1 MHENEEAMKRIFR
14 APLVRYIET
23 KGRIV
28 QLIALGMADQARAPP
43 SWNPIPPRG
52 EAQRSSAGVRV
63 G

>member
-1 MHENEEAMKRIFR
+1 MKRIFR

-28 QLIALGMADQARAPP
+28 QLVALGMADQARAPP
-43 SWNPIPPRG
+43 SWNPAPPRG
-52 EAQRSSAGVRV
+52 EARRGSAGARA